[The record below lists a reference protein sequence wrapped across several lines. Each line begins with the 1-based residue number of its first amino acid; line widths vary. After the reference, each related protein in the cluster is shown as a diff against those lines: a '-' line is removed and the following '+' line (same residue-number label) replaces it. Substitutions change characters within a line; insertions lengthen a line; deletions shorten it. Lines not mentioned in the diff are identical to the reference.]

1 MIHYE
6 GDAEGIDTPAS
17 DLPRFQGDL
26 DNLSV
31 PCAHASANNGVT
43 TSSTASKTTNYI
55 PTRIVGSPKFK
66 AAITAVCMKH
76 LVVFNT
82 CLGQNPAK
90 VPPMDIEVDTKRWR
104 VNSNKGPPRNQTLE
118 KQLEIQRQTDILLAN
133 KVISTSKAEHY
144 SQVHLTPKPVALK
157 NDGVPDSLK
166 TGESERPIEYDSAH
180 EKRPSNI
187 SMKSSQGW
195 RFCIDFRALNLCSVG
210 MGWPIPNIRHM
221 LQRLGAKK
229 PRIFGKLDFT
239 SGYFQAPLSVA
250 SRIFTAFTT
259 HAGMFEFN
267 RAAMGLKGAGPLVPE
282 CTSCYCI
289 SWAHVCHL

>member
-1 MIHYE
+1 M
-6 GDAEGIDTPAS
+6 
-17 DLPRFQGDL
+17 
-26 DNLSV
+26 
-31 PCAHASANNGVT
+31 
-43 TSSTASKTTNYI
+43 
-55 PTRIVGSPKFK
+55 
-66 AAITAVCMKH
+66 
-76 LVVFNT
+76 
-82 CLGQNPAK
+82 
-90 VPPMDIEVDTKRWR
+90 
-104 VNSNKGPPRNQTLE
+104 
-118 KQLEIQRQTDILLAN
+118 
-133 KVISTSKAEHY
+133 ISTSKAEHY

-239 SGYFQAPLSVA
+239 SGYFQAPLAVA

-267 RAAMGLKGAGPLVPE
+267 RAAMGLKGAGPWFQSVLAAIVLVGLMYAI
-282 CTSCYCI
+282 C
-289 SWAHVCHL
+289 